1 MSDYPLFSWTP
12 VVIAIGSAIG
22 VGFMVGF
29 AAGRITSPPTLS
41 TMEAVVD
48 RSGMRWSRE
57 DTRSYCSTA
66 GYLKPPFESTLVD
79 AEVLPARDGA
89 DVGTLVCYW
98 RLER

>member
-1 MSDYPLFSWTP
+1 MDAPARGPRRGLVP
-12 VVIAIGSAIG
+12 PG
-22 VGFMVGF
+22 V
-29 AAGRITSPPTLS
+29 
-41 TMEAVVD
+41 AVVD